1 MSPRLMGIV
10 RSSLAL
16 IVAALIV
23 IASGAPGRAVEL
35 SDAERQWVAEH
46 PTVTVGVV
54 ADNEPYSFFR
64 NGSMMGWTLDVLDR
78 IEVESGL
85 TFVPRMGTWPEIY
98 GNFRAGR
105 LDVVADISLTEAR
118 QPFIAFT
125 DPYHQRRTVIFQNVD
140 HPLPQPIDAEAL
152 AKKRIGVIK
161 DIYYGGALRKAGIEP
176 VDYDTYRDLMAA
188 LAFGWVD
195 AVIAAE
201 MTGNFFARENGFSN
215 VEAGGPVPLTGV
227 SLEDFRLG
235 VLKPEA
241 EPVGGSAGNTTGDAT
256 GGAAWSASE
265 RGDGDVVVAAARDRD
280 REMLHAILAK
290 AVAALPTEELAAITE
305 RWLSYRSGRVFSAGP
320 LRLLPEEQQF
330 VANAPPLKV
339 GFISDYEPLSF
350 LRDGRGQGFAVDLM
364 HEISAAT
371 GLAMIP
377 VYDSGANILQ
387 AFRDGDIDIMSN
399 MSRTAEREDY
409 TLFTRE
415 YHRIPNAVF
424 VRSGFGPYRGLESLD
439 GRSVGIA
446 EEIYY
451 ADALKARVEDVRTYA
466 TQEEILQALARG
478 EVDAAIMA
486 LSNGRAII
494 RRLGLINIE
503 IGGEFLMQGVQR
515 EDLRFGVSPS
525 YPYARSIIDRAMSAM
540 SATRWNELETRW
552 LGPTVAGMERQRP
565 LLTSEERAYL
575 DRKGVLKVCVDPLT
589 PPYTSVD
596 KAGDF
601 TGVASDVMER
611 LARQGGFSWQV
622 VPVPI
627 WGGGLKMAEDYECD
641 VLPFVTDSTAA
652 DDLWTFTLPYLV
664 LPMAVASSLNEPIV
678 STMNDL
684 AGKRV
689 GIAPG
694 ESPLRVLQ
702 ERYPNVNLVEV
713 KSEAEAL
720 TGVRRGELDAALGT
734 LPSLGYLL
742 ASKRLY
748 DVKVAGRIFEDW
760 RASIA
765 TRSDEPM
772 LAAIFAKLVAGLDEQ
787 EVQTMLSRQMLV
799 RIDERVDYSRLLLL
813 GGVAL
818 ITLVLVIY
826 WNRKLRRLNAAL
838 ERANQKL
845 QDVSITDA
853 LTGLYNRRHFDARA
867 ADEFGLCQR
876 NRWLFSVA
884 MIDVDHFKSV
894 NDGHGHLFGDQCLRH
909 IARLAREVFGEDGDI
924 LGRYGGEEFIIFT
937 LGGGSEDFFERLEV
951 LRRRVEEAPFTAGE
965 ETWRLT
971 VSLGGYAAIP
981 APEAKLSDFVRE
993 ADARLYEAKAR
1004 GRNRVV
1010 GETRAEKS
1018 ADVKAEGRGEME
1030 EAG

>member
-16 IVAALIV
+16 IVAALV
-23 IASGAPGRAVEL
+23 LIASAAPGRAVEL
-35 SDAERQWVAEH
+35 SETERQWVAEH

-105 LDVVADISLTEAR
+105 LEVVADISLTEAR
-118 QPFIAFT
+118 LPFIAFT

-140 HPLPQPIDAEAL
+140 HPLAPPIDVEAL
-152 AKKRIGVIK
+152 SKKRIGVIK

-176 VDYDTYRDLMAA
+176 VEYDTYRDLMAA

-215 VEAGGPVPLTGV
+215 VEAVGPVPIAGV

-235 VLKPEA
+235 VLKAEA
-241 EPVGGSAGNTTGDAT
+241 EHVGGDAGNASQR
-256 GGAAWSASE
+256 AAE
-265 RGDGDVVVAAARDRD
+265 GVAAEAARDRD
-280 REMLHAILAK
+280 REMLHEILAK

-339 GFISDYEPLSF
+339 GLISDYEPLSF

-424 VRSGFGPYRGLESLD
+424 VRSGFGLYRGLESLE
-439 GRSVGIA
+439 GHSVGIA

-451 ADALKARVEDVRTYA
+451 ADALKARVADLRTYA

-478 EVDAAIMA
+478 EVDAAILA
-486 LSNGRAII
+486 LSNGSAII
-494 RRLGLINIE
+494 RRLGLINID
-503 IGGEFLMQGVQR
+503 IGGEFLMPGVER
-515 EDLRFGVSPS
+515 EDLRFGVSPR

-540 SATRWNELETRW
+540 SAARWNELETRW

-565 LLTSEERAYL
+565 LLTSEERSYL
-575 DRKGVLKVCVDPLT
+575 DGKGVLKVCVDPLT

-596 KAGDF
+596 TDGDF
-601 TGVASDVMER
+601 TGVASEVMER

-627 WGGGLKMAEDYECD
+627 WGGGLKKAEDYECD
-641 VLPFVTDSTAA
+641 VLPFVTDSAAA
-652 DDLWTFTLPYLV
+652 DDRWTFTLPYLV

-713 KSEAEAL
+713 ASEAEAL
-720 TGVRRGELDAALGT
+720 TGVRQGELDAALGT

-765 TRSDEPM
+765 TRADEPM

-787 EVQTMLSRQMLV
+787 DVQTMLSRQMLV
-799 RIDERVDYSRLLLL
+799 RIDQRVDYSRLLLL

-818 ITLVLVIY
+818 VTLVLVVY

-867 ADEFGLCQR
+867 ADEFALCQR
-876 NRWLFSVA
+876 NGWLFSVA
-884 MIDVDHFKSV
+884 MIDVDHFKNV
-894 NDGHGHLFGDQCLRH
+894 NDARGHLFGDQCLRH
-909 IARLAREVFGEDGDI
+909 IARLARAIFGEDGDI

-937 LGGGSEDFFERLEV
+937 LGGASEDFFDRLEL
-951 LRRRVEEAPFTAGE
+951 LRRRVEGEPFSTGE

-971 VSLGGYAAIP
+971 ISLGGYAAIP

-1010 GETRAEKS
+1010 GETRADKG

-1030 EAG
+1030 GAE

>member
-1 MSPRLMGIV
+1 MSPRLVGIV
-10 RSSLAL
+10 RSGVAL

-23 IASGAPGRAVEL
+23 IASGVPGRAVEL
-35 SDAERQWVAEH
+35 SETERQWVAEH

-78 IEVESGL
+78 IELEVGL

-105 LDVVADISLTEAR
+105 LDVIADISLTEAR
-118 QPFIAFT
+118 LPFIAFT

-140 HPLPQPIDAEAL
+140 RPLAQPIDADTL
-152 AKKRIGVIK
+152 SKKRIGVIT
-161 DIYYGGALRKAGIEP
+161 DIYFGGALRKAGIEP
-176 VDYDTYRDLMAA
+176 VEYDTYRDLMAA

-195 AVIAAE
+195 AVIASE

-215 VEAGGPVPLTGV
+215 VEAVGPVPLTGV

-235 VLKPEA
+235 VLKAEA
-241 EPVGGSAGNTTGDAT
+241 EPVGGDAGDAP
-256 GGAAWSASE
+256 GGATGNAAE
-265 RGDGDVVVAAARDRD
+265 DVAVEAARNRD
-280 REMLHAILAK
+280 REMLHEILAK

-377 VYDSGANILQ
+377 VYDSAANLFE
-387 AFRDGDIDIMSN
+387 AFRAGDIDIVSN

-424 VRSGFGPYRGLESLD
+424 VRSGFGPYRGLESLK
-439 GRSVGIA
+439 GRKVGIGRA
-446 EEIYY
+446 IYY
-451 ADALKARVEDVRTYA
+451 EDALKARVADVRTYL
-466 TQEEILQALARG
+466 TQEEILQALAGG

-515 EDLRFGVSPS
+515 EDLRFGVSPR

-575 DRKGVLKVCVDPLT
+575 DQKGVLKVCVDPLT

-627 WGGGLKMAEDYECD
+627 WGGGLKKAEDYECD
-641 VLPFVTDSTAA
+641 VLPFVTDSAAA
-652 DDLWTFTLPYLV
+652 DDRWTFTLPYLV

-694 ESPLRVLQ
+694 ESPVRVLQ
-702 ERYPNVNLVEV
+702 ERYPNVELVEV

-799 RIDERVDYSRLLLL
+799 RIDQRVDYSRLLLL

-818 ITLVLVIY
+818 VVLVLVIY

-876 NRWLFSVA
+876 NGWLFSVA

-894 NDGHGHLFGDQCLRH
+894 NDARGHLFGDQCLRH

-937 LGGGSEDFFERLEV
+937 LGGASEDFFERLEA
-951 LRRRVEEAPFTAGE
+951 LRRRVEKEPFSAGE

-971 VSLGGYAAIP
+971 VSLGGFAAIP
-981 APEAKLSDFVRE
+981 APQAKLSDFVRE

-1010 GETRAEKS
+1010 GETRAEKAAGAG
-1018 ADVKAEGRGEME
+1018 ADATAQGRGEME
-1030 EAG
+1030 EAE